1 MSDKCYMNSEEA
13 TGTARQSFLGVG
25 LGLGIYFGIWRR
37 EFIYLFILKRLSK
50 SMVLKKQKEKVMV

>member
-1 MSDKCYMNSEEA
+1 MNSEEA